1 MKFKLVQLYTMNES
15 KPLVGVGDVEV
26 QWDTCDLSEC
36 PPERVPGTVS
46 MVNHGKLSHCPDEDL
61 PQVFTDTNGT
71 EHRIE
76 DIHSLRS
83 SI

>member
-1 MKFKLVQLYTMNES
+1 MKFKLVQLYSMNET

-46 MVNHGKLSHCPDEDL
+46 MTNHGKLSMCAEEDL
-61 PQVFTDTNGT
+61 PKVFTDIDGT

-83 SI
+83 S

>member
-15 KPLVGVGDVEV
+15 KPLVGVDDVEV

-46 MVNHGKLSHCPDEDL
+46 MVNHGKLSQCADEDL
-61 PQVFTDTNGT
+61 PKVFTDTNGT

-83 SI
+83 S